1 MIERRSWVFG
11 LVVAAFIASATPTA
25 SLAQSVPALERT
37 AGACTSCA
45 PDGWTISTPSPD
57 VIVGNGPWPGG
68 TWVVSDLAGGPREG
82 STLLM
87 TLAGGSTREA
97 VTATITGLTPGGSY
111 ELSVYYQGATLSSS
125 AGTYVNGDFRVTVAG
140 TTADFPTSSGDAWS
154 EAVVPFTASGTTA
167 SVILSIRDLGTGT
180 FGGFVAADDISVRST
195 IPDADGDG
203 DPDATDCAPGDP
215 TIFTGAPEVADDGV
229 DQDCNGADT
238 ITCFVDADMDG
249 FGTVAGT
256 TTLAADG
263 SCDTA
268 EMESSESTDCDD
280 MAAATFPGASETPD
294 DGVDQDC
301 SGADTITCF
310 VDADMD
316 GFGTDEGTTTLA
328 ADGSCDAE
336 DMESSDSTDCDDT
349 AATTFPG
356 ATDPPDDGVDQDC
369 SGDDA
374 VTCFVDADMDGFGTD
389 EGTTTV
395 ADDGSCDVE
404 DMESSDST
412 DCDDTSDTVFPSAP
426 ELPGDGVDQD
436 CDGMD
441 LPLDA
446 GLAGDGGVAASDGGD
461 GGSGT
466 PGVSGGACSCRVGA
480 SSTPRTS
487 LGWLLF
493 AAALVA
499 GRLRRRRASA
509 R

>member
-1 MIERRSWVFG
+1 MDGFG
-11 LVVAAFIASATPTA
+11 
-25 SLAQSVPALERT
+25 
-37 AGACTSCA
+37 
-45 PDGWTISTPSPD
+45 
-57 VIVGNGPWPGG
+57 
-68 TWVVSDLAGGPREG
+68 
-82 STLLM
+82 
-87 TLAGGSTREA
+87 
-97 VTATITGLTPGGSY
+97 
-111 ELSVYYQGATLSSS
+111 
-125 AGTYVNGDFRVTVAG
+125 TVAG
-140 TTADFPTSSGDAWS
+140 TTT
-154 EAVVPFTASGTTA
+154 
-167 SVILSIRDLGTGT
+167 L
-180 FGGFVAADDISVRST
+180 AADGSCDT
-195 IPDADGDG
+195 ADMEATT
-203 DPDATDCAPGDP
+203 ATDCDDMTAATFPGASETP
-215 TIFTGAPEVADDGV
+215 DDGV

-249 FGTVAGT
+249 FGTATGT

-268 EMESSESTDCDD
+268 DMESSDSTDCDD
-280 MAAATFPGASETPD
+280 MTAATFPGASETPD

-301 SGADTITCF
+301 NGADTITCF

-316 GFGTDEGTTTLA
+316 GFGTATGTTTLA

-441 LPLDA
+441 LPVDG
-446 GLAGDGGVAASDGGD
+446 GLEGDGGVAASDGGD